1 MKCGVFPMAVL
12 GFLLGAAGPIPCAP
26 VPAAGQ
32 PTTEPSAALLRDR
45 LDRLVTAPRFRHA
58 QWGIQVMDLESGTVL
73 YEHEADRLLTPAS
86 LTKLFTAALA
96 LDRLGGD
103 HQLRTRVYTSSAPDR
118 RGRLASPLI
127 LRGEGDPGFRWE
139 EDAEPPLR
147 SFEPLVR
154 VVQQAGIRELR
165 GGLLALETWLGG
177 QKYGPGWSWE
187 DLPHGYGAPLSDLV
201 ANENRVR
208 LEVRPRTHAGDP
220 CEVRLYP
227 GTSQLWITNLAT
239 TGLPGRQG
247 EVRWTRL
254 PGQRSVFVTGRLP
267 AHARAW
273 TDSISVE
280 EPAAFFL
287 ELFQRALES
296 RGVRVGGPLRVV
308 GPADPDSHRIRSTAT
323 LLGEVRSAP
332 VRELVRAMLKRS
344 ENLHASVLWAAVI
357 RASGTTPADE
367 RNERPP
373 DAAPVWAAFLRDHQI
388 PVSEVILEE
397 GSGLSRNN
405 LVTPRAVVALLRA
418 MTRHPEAGVFQDA
431 LPVAGRDG
439 TLSGRMIGTAAEGV
453 VHAKTGTLRWAH
465 GLAGYVLPEQGRS
478 LAFCVLLNR
487 YQPGPE
493 DPPPRDEL
501 DRLAI
506 LLAEWSTGSIER

>member
-1 MKCGVFPMAVL
+1 MKSGVLAMAVL
-12 GFLLGAAGPIPCAP
+12 AFLLGASGPIPFP
-26 VPAAGQ
+26 PDLRAGP
-32 PTTEPSAALLRDR
+32 PTTESSAALLTHR

-58 QWGIQVMDLESGTVL
+58 QWGIQVTDLESGTVL

-96 LDRLGGD
+96 LDRLGAD
-103 HQLRTRVYTSSAPDR
+103 HRLRTRVYSGGAPDR
-118 RGRLASPLI
+118 RGRLAGPLV

-154 VVQQAGIRELR
+154 VVQQAGIREIR

-208 LEVRPRTHAGDP
+208 LEVRPRAQAGDP

-239 TGLPGRQG
+239 TGPPGRQG
-247 EVRWTRL
+247 EIRWTRL

-267 AHARAW
+267 ARAPAW

-287 ELFQRALES
+287 ELFRRALES
-296 RGVRVGGPLRVV
+296 HGVRVGGPLRVV
-308 GPADPDSHRIRSTAT
+308 GPADPDSHRLRSTAT

-373 DAAPVWAAFLRDHQI
+373 DAAPVWAAFLRDRQI
-388 PVSEVILEE
+388 PASEVFLEE

-418 MTRHPEAGVFQDA
+418 MMRHPEAGVFQDA

-487 YQPGPE
+487 YHPGPE